1 MFDLK
6 GVQDY
11 EMIPNQQLTS
21 PEIIKIPFNKLLNLK
36 YGDLLK
42 IKGFIINKNNIQKL
56 MNESFE
62 ISFGGTYFKIPF
74 SFLILSDKNNIIYFD
89 KNHEDYC
96 FIDFPHYYFFNHNIS
111 ILQLTYSTFDIKII
125 NTIYYDVEIVIDKY
139 FLDNKEKTKI
149 SLNLEPISYNIR
161 NIQHFKIPYT
171 LENQEKNLYVYKTNI
186 DASLLNQGLFI
197 VKDYQHQIQNIT
209 ITLDKKLT
217 VFNYD
222 VALLNIYSENVNQ
235 LIYYGFNINE
245 KYNSTNV
252 VGCLNLSLYDN
263 IEITIK
269 LKLLKDT
276 PDTYLDIYM
285 PNWNILMYKQGL
297 FGIKYSK

>member
-6 GVQDY
+6 GVQDN

-21 PEIIKIPFNKLLNLK
+21 PEIIKIPFNKPLNLK

-42 IKGFIINKNNIQKL
+42 IKGFIINKNNIKKL

-62 ISFGGTYFKIPF
+62 ISFGETYFKIPF
-74 SFLILSDKNNIIYFD
+74 SFLILNNIIYFD
-89 KNHEDYC
+89 RNYEDYC
-96 FIDFPHYYFFNHNIS
+96 FIDFPHDYFFNHNIS
-111 ILQLTYSTFDIKII
+111 ILQSTYSTFDIKII

-139 FLDNKEKTKI
+139 FLDNKEKI
-149 SLNLEPISYNIR
+149 SLNLEPIFYNIR
-161 NIQHFKIPYT
+161 SIQHFKISYI
-171 LENQEKNLYVYKTNI
+171 LENQDKNLYVYKTNI

-209 ITLDKKLT
+209 ITLDNNLT
-217 VFNYD
+217 IFNYD

-269 LKLLKDT
+269 LKSLKDT

-297 FGIKYSK
+297 VGLKYSK

>member
-6 GVQDY
+6 GVQDN

-21 PEIIKIPFNKLLNLK
+21 PEIIKIPFNKPLNLK

-56 MNESFE
+56 INESFE
-62 ISFGGTYFKIPF
+62 ISFGETYFKIPF
-74 SFLILSDKNNIIYFD
+74 SFLILSDKNDIIYF
-89 KNHEDYC
+89 NRNYENYC
-96 FIDFPHYYFFNHNIS
+96 FIDFPHDYFFNHNIS
-111 ILQLTYSTFDIKII
+111 ILQSTYSTIDIKII
-125 NTIYYDVEIVIDKY
+125 NKIYYDVEIVIDKY
-139 FLDNKEKTKI
+139 FLDNKEKIKI
-149 SLNLEPISYNIR
+149 SLDLEPISYNIR

-171 LENQEKNLYVYKTNI
+171 LENQDVNLHIYKTNI

-209 ITLDKKLT
+209 ITLDNKLT
-217 VFNYD
+217 IFNYD
-222 VALLNIYSENVNQ
+222 VALLNIYHEDVNQ

-263 IEITIK
+263 IEIIIK
-269 LKLLKDT
+269 LKSLKDI
-276 PDTYLDIYM
+276 PDIYLDIYM
-285 PNWNILMYKQGL
+285 SNWNILMYKQGL
-297 FGIKYSK
+297 VRMKYSK